1 MVLTPRTAR
10 SARAARSALPGL
22 LLAGLA
28 ACGGGGGND
37 LSGTESPPP
46 QSGYVDGNTY
56 SALRGSSLATPNEAT
71 SATHHTLTVDG
82 TAYAYTA
89 TAGHLTARDPS
100 SGAAEASFF
109 YVAYTV
115 DGAPAATRP
124 VTFFF
129 NGGPGSST
137 VWLHLG
143 SWAPKRLVTGVPAT
157 TQAAPFPYQD
167 NPDSL
172 IDTSDLVFVDAVGTG
187 LSEAISP
194 NTNQTYW
201 GVDADARVFR
211 DFVVRWLAA
220 NGRTAS
226 PLFIYGESYGTVRAP
241 LLVRDLE
248 TAGTPVRGVILQSSI
263 LDYNSNCG
271 TTVDFRGHPTV
282 DCSGFLPSYAAV
294 GAYWNL
300 VTPAPSDLE
309 GFLAQMRGVAD
320 DTYGPQ
326 VVQWLAAG
334 ASGGPPAGADV
345 DALQADTGLAAAA
358 WTSQFD
364 VDYDDYRH
372 NLIPGQVLG
381 VYDGRMA
388 AAVGS
393 ALAAGDDPSNTF
405 VAQPFEQAMTT
416 LLAGELGF
424 TNPAAYVEESDAIDY
439 WDFSHAGRGL
449 PDVVPDLAAAITLD
463 PGLRV
468 LSIGGE
474 HDLIT
479 PFHQTERDLARLG
492 SGAPVTSHFY
502 AGGHMTYLN
511 DPSRAAMKADLK
523 AFYAAAAG
531 AK

>member
-1 MVLTPRTAR
+1 MAPTPRPAR
-10 SARAARSALPGL
+10 SATSVRHALPAL

-28 ACGGGGGND
+28 ACGGGGDNV
-37 LSGTESPPP
+37 SGTESPPP
-46 QSGYVDGNTY
+46 RSGYVDGNTY
-56 SALRGSSLATPNEAT
+56 SAMRGSSLSTPNEAT

-89 TAGHLTARDPS
+89 TAGHLTAKDLG

-143 SWAPKRLVTGVPAT
+143 SWAPKRLVTGAPAT
-157 TQAAPFPYQD
+157 TQTAPFPYVD

-187 LSEAISP
+187 LSEAIAP

-201 GVDADARVFR
+201 GVDADAQVFR
-211 DFVVRWLAA
+211 DFVIRWLAA

-226 PLFIYGESYGTVRAP
+226 PLFVYGESYGTVRAP
-241 LLVRDLE
+241 LLARYLE
-248 TAGTPVRGVILQSSI
+248 TAGTPVKGVVLQSSV
-263 LDYNSNCG
+263 LDYNSSCEM
-271 TTVDFRGHPTV
+271 TVDFLGHPTV
-282 DCSGFLPSYAAV
+282 DCSGLLPTYGAV
-294 GAYWNL
+294 GAFWNK
-300 VTPAPSDLE
+300 VTPAPADLE
-309 GFLAQMRGVAD
+309 SFLAGLRSYAD
-320 DTYGPQ
+320 DVYGPQ
-326 VVQWLAAG
+326 VAQWLAAG
-334 ASGGPPAGADV
+334 GTGGPPAGADV
-345 DALQADTGLAAAA
+345 ATLQADTGLPASY
-358 WTSQFD
+358 WTSEFD
-364 VDYDDYRH
+364 VDYDVYRH

-388 AAVGS
+388 AASGS
-393 ALAAGDDPSNTF
+393 ALAAGDDPSSTF
-405 VAQPFEQAMTT
+405 IAQPFEQAITSV
-416 LLAGELGF
+416 LAGDLAF
-424 TNPAAYVEESDAIDY
+424 TNPTTYVEESDAIDY
-439 WDFSHAGRGL
+439 WNFSHAGRSL
-449 PDVVPDLAAAITLD
+449 PDVVPDLAAAIALD
-463 PGLRV
+463 PNLKV

-479 PFHQTERDLARLG
+479 PFHQTERDLARLAA
-492 SGAPVTSHFY
+492 GAPVTSHFY
-502 AGGHMTYLN
+502 AGGHMVYLN